1 MFKEQKTIAG
11 IIGILAIILIV
22 LLIISGCGKA
32 EPAPYYFYEGE
43 SPRFTVIERGTD
55 YTIAVDTQTG
65 VEYLWTQKGNV
76 TTLINHEGKPYLANG
91 WRDYD

>member
-32 EPAPYYFYEGE
+32 EPAPFFYEGG

-76 TTLINHEGKPYLANG
+76 TVLISHEGTPYLANG
-91 WRDYD
+91 WRDAG

>member
-55 YTIAVDTQTG
+55 YAITVDTQTG
-65 VEYLWTQKGNV
+65 VEYLMTNHGNV
-76 TTLINHEGKPYLANG
+76 TVLVDKDGKPLLANG
-91 WRDYD
+91 WRDYE